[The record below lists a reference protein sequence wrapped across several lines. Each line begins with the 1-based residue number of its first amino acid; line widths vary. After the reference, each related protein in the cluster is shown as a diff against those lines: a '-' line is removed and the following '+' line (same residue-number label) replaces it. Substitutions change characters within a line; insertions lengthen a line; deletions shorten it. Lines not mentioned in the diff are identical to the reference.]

1 MKSRNLIACVAAVA
15 LSVTAA
21 VGTVV
26 GSAMTTTAT
35 PSPHSIYVDGTKAN
49 VAAYEINDNNY
60 FKLRDIAAIVNGS
73 EKQFEVSWNNDAQ
86 RIDLTS
92 GKPYT
97 TVGGELGAIGSASK
111 TAESST
117 AVVYKDDAKMDY
129 TGYNIDDNNYYK
141 LRDVCESFNIGIKW
155 DGANQRVDILT
166 DESYVP
172 EGQEPV
178 EPVDPEEPDEN
189 EGKISRNSV
198 WIDGVATV
206 DGKETAL
213 IVNGQEYGLDEKF
226 VLNDT
231 TYIVVWNP
239 IFKDQLMPVEYE
251 DPNEPEEDDGPEIP
265 SYLKMNEFTDDYLAY
280 LENSG
285 EPIITKTIKYQIY
298 YKGRPF
304 QHAVKLA
311 VQDVDRNVYI
321 TMFESNSDGSG
332 EFKISMTQSDY
343 EAEMN
348 DELKFCVDM
357 ANGGSME
364 FDGKY
369 YRLVGGSIH
378 ELGLSGARLHYQVM

>member
-1 MKSRNLIACVAAVA
+1 MFKKLISSLLAASMLA
-15 LSVTAA
+15 TFASAASGNTQTAE
-21 VGTVV
+21 
-26 GSAMTTTAT
+26 
-35 PSPHSIYVDGTKAN
+35 PSLHAIYVDGTKAN

-86 RIDLTS
+86 RIDRTS

-111 TAESST
+111 KAESST
-117 AVVYKDDAKMDY
+117 AVVYKDNTKMDY

-155 DGANQRVDILT
+155 DGTNQRVDILT
-166 DESYVP
+166 DESYVDDS
-172 EGQEPV
+172 QET
-178 EPVDPEEPDEN
+178 EKPDEH
-189 EGKISRNSV
+189 EGKIYLNGV
-198 WIDGVATV
+198 WIDGIVKV

-213 IVNGQEYGLDEKF
+213 IVNGQEYGPDEKF
-226 VLNDT
+226 VLDGK
-231 TYIVVWNP
+231 TYIVVHDP
-239 IFKDQLMPVEYE
+239 IFNDQLIPIDYK
-251 DPNEPEEDDGPEIP
+251 DPNEPEEDDAPEIP
-265 SYLKMNEFTDDYLAY
+265 SYLKMNEFTDDYLAF
-280 LENSG
+280 LEDSG
-285 EPIITKTIKYQIY
+285 ELIITKTIKYQIY

-311 VQDVDRNVYI
+311 VKDMDRDVYI

-348 DELKFCVDM
+348 DELEFYVTM

-369 YRLVGGSIH
+369 YMLGGGSIH
-378 ELGLSGARLHYQVM
+378 ELGLNGARLHYQVI

>member
-1 MKSRNLIACVAAVA
+1 MFKKLISSLLAASMLA
-15 LSVTAA
+15 TFASAASDNAQTAQ
-21 VGTVV
+21 
-26 GSAMTTTAT
+26 
-35 PSPHSIYVDGTKAN
+35 PSPHAIYVDGTKAN
-49 VAAYEINDNNY
+49 VAAYTIAGNNY
-60 FKLRDIAAIVNGS
+60 FKLRDIAAIVSGS
-73 EKQFEVSWNNDAQ
+73 EKQFEVSWNNDAK

-97 TVGGELGAIGSASK
+97 IVGGELGAIGSASK
-111 TAESST
+111 QAETST
-117 AVVYKDDAKMDY
+117 AVVYKDNAQMDY

-178 EPVDPEEPDEN
+178 EPEEPDEN
-189 EGKISRNSV
+189 EGKISRNGV

-226 VLNDT
+226 VLNDK

-239 IFKDQLMPVEYE
+239 IFKDQLMPVEYQ
-251 DPNEPEEDDGPEIP
+251 DPNEPGDHVVIEIP
-265 SYLKMNEFTDDYLAY
+265 SNLKMNEFTDDYLAY

-285 EPIITKTIKYQIY
+285 EPIITKTVKYRLLE
-298 YKGRPF
+298 KGRPF
-304 QHAVKLA
+304 HHSVKLA
-311 VQDVDRNVYI
+311 VRDVDQDSLI
-321 TMFESNSDGSG
+321 TMFQSNADGTG
-332 EFKISMTQSDY
+332 EFKLSMTQSDY

-348 DELKFCVDM
+348 DERKFLATM
-357 ANGGSME
+357 ANGAALE
-364 FDGKY
+364 IDGEY
-369 YRLVGGSIH
+369 YTLVGGLIGNI
-378 ELGLSGARLHYQVM
+378 GLTGYNLEFQIM

>member
-1 MKSRNLIACVAAVA
+1 MFKKLISSLLAASMLA
-15 LSVTAA
+15 TFASAASDNTQTAK
-21 VGTVV
+21 
-26 GSAMTTTAT
+26 

-49 VAAYEINDNNY
+49 VAAYEINGNNY

-73 EKQFEVSWNNDAQ
+73 EKQFEVSWNNNAQ

-111 TAESST
+111 KAESST
-117 AVVYKDDAKMDY
+117 AVVYKDNVKMGY

-141 LRDVCESFNIGIKW
+141 LRDVCESFDIGVNW

-172 EGQEPV
+172 EGQETE
-178 EPVDPEEPDEN
+178 EPEQPDEN
-189 EGKISRNSV
+189 EGKIDRNGV
-198 WIDGVATV
+198 MIDGVATI

-213 IVNGQEYGLDEKF
+213 IVNGQEYGPDEEF
-226 VLNDT
+226 VLNGR
-231 TYIVVWNP
+231 TYVVAWDA
-239 IFKDQLMPVEYE
+239 IFTDQLIPMLQS
-251 DPNEPEEDDGPEIP
+251 DPSERPQLPEIP
-265 SYLKMNEFTDDYLAY
+265 SNLKMNEFTDDYLAY

-285 EPIITKTIKYQIY
+285 EQIITKTIKYQLY

-311 VQDVDRNVYI
+311 VRDVDQDALI
-321 TMFESNSDGSG
+321 TMFESNADGSG
-332 EFKISMTQSDY
+332 EFNLSMTQSDY

-348 DELKFCVDM
+348 DEMVFL
-357 ANGGSME
+357 ATTAYGGSME
-364 FDGKY
+364 VNGEY
-369 YRLVGGSIH
+369 YSLVGGLIGNI
-378 ELGLSGARLHYQVM
+378 GLTGYHLEFQIM

>member
-1 MKSRNLIACVAAVA
+1 MFKKLISSLLAASMLA
-15 LSVTAA
+15 TFASAASGNQQTAQ
-21 VGTVV
+21 
-26 GSAMTTTAT
+26 
-35 PSPHSIYVDGTKAN
+35 PSPHAIYVDGTKAN
-49 VAAYEINDNNY
+49 VSAYEINGNNY

-92 GKPYT
+92 GKAYT
-97 TVGGELGAIGSASK
+97 IVGGELGAIGSASK
-111 TAESST
+111 KAETST
-117 AVVYKDDAKMDY
+117 AVVYKDNVKMDY

-141 LRDVCESFNIGIKW
+141 LRDVCESFDIGVNW

-166 DESYVP
+166 DESYVDDSQETEQP
-172 EGQEPV
+172 DEHEGQIYL
-178 EPVDPEEPDEN
+178 N
-189 EGKISRNSV
+189 GV
-198 WIDGVATV
+198 WIDGIAKV

-213 IVNGQEYGLDEKF
+213 IVNGQEYGPDEKF
-226 VLNDT
+226 VLDGK
-231 TYIVVWNP
+231 TYIVAWNP
-239 IFKDQLMPVEYE
+239 IFTDQLIPVDYE
-251 DPNEPEEDDGPEIP
+251 DPNEPEVYDTPEIP

-285 EPIITKTIKYQIY
+285 EPIITKTIKYQLY

-311 VQDVDRNVYI
+311 VEDVDRDVFI

-348 DELKFCVDM
+348 DELEFYVDM
-357 ANGGSME
+357 ANGGAME
-364 FDGKY
+364 IDGGY
-369 YRLVGGSIH
+369 YTLGGGSIQ
-378 ELGLSGARLHYQVM
+378 EFGLTGARLHYQVMKG

>member
-1 MKSRNLIACVAAVA
+1 MFKKLISSLLAASMLA
-15 LSVTAA
+15 TFASAASGNTQTAE
-21 VGTVV
+21 
-26 GSAMTTTAT
+26 
-35 PSPHSIYVDGTKAN
+35 PSPHAIYVDGTKAN

-92 GKPYT
+92 GKAYT
-97 TVGGELGAIGSASK
+97 IVGGELGAIGSASK
-111 TAESST
+111 KAESST
-117 AVVYKDDAKMDY
+117 AVVYKDNTKMDY

-166 DESYVP
+166 DESYVDDS
-172 EGQEPV
+172 QK
-178 EPVDPEEPDEN
+178 PEEPDEN
-189 EGKISRNSV
+189 EGKINRNGV
-198 WIDGVATV
+198 WVDGVATV

-213 IVNGQEYGLDEKF
+213 IVNGQEYGPDEKF
-226 VLNDT
+226 VLNGR
-231 TYIVVWNP
+231 TYVVAWDA
-239 IFKDQLMPVEYE
+239 IFTDQLIPMLQS
-251 DPNEPEEDDGPEIP
+251 DPSERPQPPEIP
-265 SYLKMNEFTDDYLAY
+265 SYLKMDEFTDDYLAY

-311 VQDVDRNVYI
+311 VKDMDRDVYI

-348 DELKFCVDM
+348 DKLEFYVTI
-357 ANGGSME
+357 AGGSALI
-364 FDGKY
+364 DGEY
-369 YRLVGGSIH
+369 YSLGGGSIH
-378 ELGLSGARLHYQVM
+378 ELGLTGARLHYQVI

>member
-111 TAESST
+111 KAESST
-117 AVVYKDDAKMDY
+117 AVVYKDNAKMDY

-141 LRDVCESFNIGIKW
+141 LRDVCESFDIGVNW

-172 EGQEPV
+172 EGQETI
-178 EPVDPEEPDEN
+178 EPEQPDEN
-189 EGKISRNSV
+189 EGKIYLNGV
-198 WIDGVATV
+198 WIDGIVKV

-213 IVNGQEYGLDEKF
+213 IVNGQEYGPDEKF
-226 VLNDT
+226 VLDGK
-231 TYIVVWNP
+231 TYVVVHDP
-239 IFKDQLMPVEYE
+239 IFNDQLIPLVQSH
-251 DPNEPEEDDGPEIP
+251 PNERPQAPEIP
-265 SYLKMNEFTDDYLAY
+265 SNLKMNEFTDDYLAY
-280 LENSG
+280 LESSG
-285 EPIITKTIKYQIY
+285 EPIITKTVKYQLLE
-298 YKGRPF
+298 KGRPF
-304 QHAVKLA
+304 RHSVKLA
-311 VQDVDRNVYI
+311 VRAVDQDALI
-321 TMFESNSDGSG
+321 TMFQSNADGTG
-332 EFKISMTQSDY
+332 EFKLSMTQSDY

-348 DELKFCVDM
+348 DERKFLVAM
-357 ANGGSME
+357 ANGSALEIDGE
-364 FDGKY
+364 FHSI
-369 YRLVGGSIH
+369 GG
-378 ELGLSGARLHYQVM
+378 GLIGNAGLTGYHLEFQIM

>member
-1 MKSRNLIACVAAVA
+1 MFKKLISSLLAASMLA
-15 LSVTAA
+15 TFASAASANTQTAK
-21 VGTVV
+21 
-26 GSAMTTTAT
+26 
-35 PSPHSIYVDGTKAN
+35 PSPHTIYVDGTRAN

-92 GKPYT
+92 GKAYT
-97 TVGGELGAIGSASK
+97 IVGGELGAIGSASK
-111 TAESST
+111 QAETST
-117 AVVYKDDAKMDY
+117 AVVYKDNTKMDY

-178 EPVDPEEPDEN
+178 EPEEN
-189 EGKISRNSV
+189 EGKINRNGV
-198 WIDGVATV
+198 WVDGVTTV

-213 IVNGQEYGLDEKF
+213 IVNGQEYGPDEKF
-226 VLNDT
+226 VLNGR
-231 TYIVVWNP
+231 TYVVAWDA
-239 IFKDQLMPVEYE
+239 IFTDQLIPMLQS
-251 DPNEPEEDDGPEIP
+251 DPSERPQPPEIP

-280 LENSG
+280 LEDSG
-285 EPIITKTIKYQIY
+285 EQIITKTVKYQLY

-311 VQDVDRNVYI
+311 IEDVDRDVFI

-348 DELKFCVDM
+348 DKMEFCVDM
-357 ANGGSME
+357 ANGGAME
-364 FDGKY
+364 IDGQY
-369 YRLVGGSIH
+369 YTLIGGSIQ
-378 ELGLSGARLHYQVM
+378 EFGLTGARLHFQMMNG

>member
-1 MKSRNLIACVAAVA
+1 MFKKIISSLLAASMLA
-15 LSVTAA
+15 TFASAASGNTQTAE
-21 VGTVV
+21 
-26 GSAMTTTAT
+26 
-35 PSPHSIYVDGTKAN
+35 PSSHAIYVDGTKAN

-97 TVGGELGAIGSASK
+97 TVGGELGTIGSASK
-111 TAESST
+111 KAESST
-117 AVVYKDDAKMDY
+117 AVVYKDNTKMDY
-129 TGYNIDDNNYYK
+129 TGYNIDDNNYHK

-172 EGQEPV
+172 EGQET
-178 EPVDPEEPDEN
+178 EQPEQPDEN
-189 EGKISRNSV
+189 EGKINRNGV
-198 WIDGVATV
+198 WVDGVATV

-213 IVNGQEYGLDEKF
+213 IVNGQEYGPDEKF
-226 VLNDT
+226 VLNGR
-231 TYIVVWNP
+231 TYVVAWDA
-239 IFKDQLMPVEYE
+239 IFTDQLIPMLQS
-251 DPNEPEEDDGPEIP
+251 DPSERPQPPEIP
-265 SYLKMNEFTDDYLAY
+265 SYLKMDEFTDDYLAY
-280 LENSG
+280 LEDSG

-311 VQDVDRNVYI
+311 VLDVDRNVYI

-348 DELKFCVDM
+348 NELEFCVDM
-357 ANGGSME
+357 ANGSSME
-364 FDGKY
+364 FDGEY
-369 YRLVGGSIH
+369 YRLVGGSIQ
-378 ELGLSGARLHYQVM
+378 EFGLTGARLHYQVM